1 MKSSSLR
8 IVAIFCL
15 CGLIAGCHKS
25 DDNNGCTATANT
37 RTAPAGGNII
47 YTAKAFGNNAKINS
61 ISYQNA
67 SGSVTVNNPT
77 APWQML
83 VPVAKGGTMSIS
95 VSGVGDTILAGYTYL
110 DSNGANPIAE
120 AAQCR

>member
-1 MKSSSLR
+1 M
-8 IVAIFCL
+8 IVA
-15 CGLIAGCHKS
+15 CHKN

-37 RTAPAGGNII
+37 QTAPAGGNII
-47 YTAKAFGNNAKINS
+47 YTAKALGNNSKINS
-61 ISYQNA
+61 VTYYGA

-77 APWQML
+77 SPWQL
-83 VPVAKGGTMSIS
+83 LIPVQKGGTISIS
-95 VSGVGDTILAGYTYL
+95 VSGVADTVLAGYTYL